1 MKKIF
6 LITLLIL
13 TVSYVNAQTR
23 ITLEECYLK
32 ARENYPLIKQKE
44 YIAKSKDYN
53 VSNVW
58 KEYFP
63 QITINGQASYQS
75 DVTTIPLPTLGA
87 SYETLSKD
95 QYKAF
100 ADVSQV
106 IYDGGLISS
115 QADIQE
121 SMADVDDQKLEIE
134 FLNLKERVNQI
145 YFGILLLD
153 EQLKQIDLVKKDLNE
168 SLSKLTASLEFGTA
182 TQTNVDI
189 LKAEL
194 LKTEQRKIEL
204 FSSRKAYIKMLSLLI
219 NGNLDEDSNLVPPPT
234 LNIIPVAEIN
244 RPELK
249 LYSSHQKIV
258 ESQNG
263 LTVSKI
269 LPKASLFFQGGYGKP
284 TFDMLKNEFG
294 WYYITGARLS
304 WPLSN
309 FYTQGNEKEIN
320 ELTKKTIET
329 QKETFLLNTNV
340 SLKQQ
345 LIEIDKLKDLINVDK
360 EIIVLRTSV
369 KESSRAQLENGVITS
384 SDFIRDLNSE
394 DNAKQNLAIHTI
406 QLLLTQYY
414 YKLTIGN

>member
-13 TVSYVNAQTR
+13 SIGYVNAQTR

-32 ARENYPLIKQKE
+32 ARENYPLIRQKE
-44 YIAKSKDYN
+44 YIAQSNDYN

-58 KEYFP
+58 KGYFP
-63 QITINGQASYQS
+63 QITINGQATYQS
-75 DVTTIPLPTLGA
+75 DVTTIPLPTIGA
-87 SYETLSKD
+87 GYEVLSKD

-106 IYDGGLISS
+106 IYDGGIMSAQS
-115 QADIQE
+115 DIQE
-121 SMADVDDQKLEIE
+121 SMAEVDDQKLEIE
-134 FLNLKERVNQI
+134 LLKIKERVNQI

-182 TQTNVDI
+182 TQMNVDI

-194 LKTEQRKIEL
+194 LKTEQIKIDL
-204 FSSRKAYIKMLSLLI
+204 VSSRKAYINMLSLLI
-219 NGNLDEDSNLVPPPT
+219 NGNLDEDSNLVPPAT
-234 LNIIPVAEIN
+234 VNIIPPTEIN

-249 LYSSHQKIV
+249 FYSSHQKIV

-269 LPKASLFFQGGYGKP
+269 FPKASLFFQGGYGKP

-304 WPLSN
+304 WSLSN
-309 FYTQGNEKEIN
+309 LYTQGNEKEIN

-340 SLKQQ
+340 SIKQQ

-384 SDFIRDLNSE
+384 SDFIRELNSE

-406 QLLLTQYY
+406 QLLLAQYNH
-414 YKLTIGN
+414 KITTGN

>member
-6 LITLLIL
+6 LMALLIL

-32 ARENYPLIKQKE
+32 ARDNYPLIKQKE

-58 KEYFP
+58 KGYFP

-121 SMADVDDQKLEIE
+121 SMAEVDDQKLEIE
-134 FLNLKERVNQI
+134 LLNLKERVNQI

-219 NGNLDEDSNLVPPPT
+219 NGNLDEDSNLVPPRT
-234 LNIIPVAEIN
+234 LNIITAAEIN

-384 SDFIRDLNSE
+384 SDFIRELNSE
-394 DNAKQNLAIHTI
+394 DSAKQNLAMHTI
-406 QLLLTQYY
+406 QLLFAQYN
-414 YKLTIGN
+414 YKITIGN